1 MKRTMIV
8 IFIIS
13 LLFASCTKTIERAS
27 NKENDINKGQM
38 QNDSEISGKKSDLTI
53 EDISYYIF
61 TDLNI
66 RWEYDN
72 LEDLFKDLKFTDDYK
87 IEERIVKN
95 NIQTGEGFF
104 HISDIEYEQ
113 YKIGV
118 SAFSNYSD
126 YIDNPIIYRLFR
138 IEIEI
143 DDNNYLDLFPYN
155 TIREYSED
163 NNFGEIIEINT
174 GENHIYYMENYIYY
188 IMRYEQMMKYGD
200 DRFGYS
206 NLIFSDGLLK
216 SIAIISS
223 SP

>member
-13 LLFASCTKTIERAS
+13 LLFTTCTKTIERTS
-27 NKENDINKGQM
+27 NKGNDINKGQM

-66 RWEYDN
+66 KWDYTH
-72 LEDLFKDLKFTDDYK
+72 LEDLFKDLNFTDDYK

-95 NIQTGEGFF
+95 TIQTGEGFF
-104 HISDIEYEQ
+104 HVSDIEYDR
-113 YKIGV
+113 YKISV
-118 SAFSNYSD
+118 FAFSNYSD
-126 YIDNPIIYRLFR
+126 YIDNLIYRLDR

-155 TIREYSED
+155 TIGEYSED
-163 NNFGEIIEINT
+163 NNFGEIIEINM
-174 GENHIYYMENYIYY
+174 GGNNIYY
-188 IMRYEQMMKYGD
+188 IMRYEQMIKYGD
-200 DRFGYS
+200 DDRLGYS

-216 SIAIISS
+216 SIAIIRFT
-223 SP
+223 P